1 MKRMTLV
8 LAVVSLTFVF
18 SMVAFGQPDK
28 HAKRTTQLK
37 TNGQGSDHAWGSHHK
52 IAANAK
58 AKLPSSGKTRK
69 RLGKGSH

>member
-28 HAKRTTQLK
+28 HAKGTTQMKKNEL
-37 TNGQGSDHAWGSHHK
+37 GSDHGWGSHHK
-52 IAANAK
+52 ITANAK
-58 AKLPSSGKTRK
+58 ANPTSAGKSRKSS
-69 RLGKGSH
+69 GKGSH